1 MKAATFALGVAA
13 LAVAAPATAADDRA
27 ELWLNPSV
35 TADVDDKTFIELE
48 TAQRFRGQPADDTY
62 YARVW
67 LGREIADGVTLSGG
81 IERRHEGE
89 GRETRLLQQ
98 VSYPLGPLKG
108 RTRLEQ
114 RFLNDE
120 PRTGW
125 RLRQRIGAAI
135 PLSERENGWEFAAN
149 IEGFFVLRTS
159 EPGAQNGLT
168 GIRSFIGVE
177 REWDNVELSIGYL
190 RQQTVRNNARDT
202 VGHAP
207 FIGLGFKL

>member
-1 MKAATFALGVAA
+1 MATLVLGAAV

-35 TADVDDKTFIELE
+35 TASLDDKMFVELE
-48 TAQRFRGQPADDTY
+48 TAQRFRGEPADDTY
-62 YARVW
+62 YARLW
-67 LGREIADGVTLSGG
+67 LGREIADDVTLSAGV
-81 IERRHEGE
+81 ERRHEGS

-98 VSYPLGPLKG
+98 ISYPLGPLKG

-120 PRTGW
+120 TRTGW
-125 RLRQRIGAAI
+125 RLRQRIGTTI
-135 PLSERENGWEFAAN
+135 PLSYQESGWEFTAN
-149 IEGFFVLRTS
+149 VEGFFVLRTS

-168 GIRSFIGVE
+168 GVRGFVGLE
-177 REWDNVELSIGYL
+177 RDWKEVELSIGYL

-207 FIGLGFKL
+207 FIGLGFTL